1 MSKESKAQEEK
12 KGGYGKIVAFV
23 LVIAAVILFVN
34 QMGYMKYFKDP
45 QKLKVAIDGLGAWG
59 PVVFILLWVASAVF
73 LLPGGALG
81 LVGGLLFGPWMGTL
95 YTIFG
100 ATIGAVCSFLAGK
113 HVARDMVKGM
123 VENNPKL
130 QKIDKGVEEEGW
142 RFVMLTRLVPVFPY
156 NVQNYVYA
164 LTSID
169 LFSYTLATFVFML
182 PGCLAFSFAG
192 GAVSS
197 GGSPVKIIA
206 YLAVAGVLLF
216 IISLIPK
223 WLKKKNGDLLE
234 EEEEEEEEEVAQ

>member
-1 MSKESKAQEEK
+1 MSEEVKVQEK
-12 KGGYGKIVAFV
+12 KKGNWKKVAVFV
-23 LVIAAVILFVN
+23 AVIAAVILVIN
-34 QMGYMKYFKDP
+34 QLGYMKYFKNP
-45 QKLKVAIDGLGAWG
+45 QLLKSAIDGLGFWG
-59 PVVFILLWVASAVF
+59 PVVFILMWIASAIF

-100 ATIGAVCSFLAGK
+100 ATIGAVCAFLAGK
-113 HVARDMVKGM
+113 YVARDMVKGM

-130 QKIDKGVEEEGW
+130 QKIDQGVEEEGW
-142 RFVMLTRLVPVFPY
+142 RFLMLTRLVPIFPY

-169 LFSYTLATFVFML
+169 LLSYTVATFVFML

-197 GGSPVKIIA
+197 GGSPVKIIM
-206 YLAVAGVLLF
+206 YLAVAGVVLF
-216 IISLIPK
+216 GISLIPK
-223 WLKKKNGDLLE
+223 WLKKKRGGDVLEDLEDE
-234 EEEEEEEEEVAQ
+234 EETEGV